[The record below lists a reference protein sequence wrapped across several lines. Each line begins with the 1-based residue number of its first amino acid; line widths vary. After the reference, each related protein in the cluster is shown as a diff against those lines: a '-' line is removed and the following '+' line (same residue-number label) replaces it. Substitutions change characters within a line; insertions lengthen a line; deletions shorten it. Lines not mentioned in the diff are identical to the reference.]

1 MERRINM
8 KYDAVKQEL
17 QNSPKIWLVT
27 GVAGFIGS
35 NLLEELLKLNQKV
48 IGLDNFATGH
58 RYNLEQVKDIVSKEE
73 WENFTFVEGDITN
86 FSTCHAVTKDVDIIL
101 HQAALGSVPRS
112 IDNPIVS
119 NDANVTGFLNM
130 LTAAKD
136 NGTKRFV
143 YASSSSVYGD
153 SQELPKVEE
162 RTGNVLSPYAVT
174 KATNELYASVF
185 HKQYGME
192 TIGLRYFN
200 VFGKRQDPNGA
211 YAAVMPK
218 WISQMLKKEDVYI
231 NGDGETSRDFTYID
245 NVVQM
250 NIMSGMTTNQDAV
263 GQAYNTAAGGRETLN
278 NLFEAIKS
286 GLESNVEDLQIP
298 KPIYRDFRAGDIRH
312 SNANID
318 KAKNIIGYNP
328 THTLEEGLVE
338 SIEWYIN
345 DIKESK

>member
-1 MERRINM
+1 MN
-8 KYDAVKQEL
+8 YDETKIEL
-17 QNSPKIWLVT
+17 KNNPKVWLVT

-35 NLLEELLKLNQKV
+35 NLLEELLKFNQKV

-58 RYNLEQVKDIVSKEE
+58 RYNLEEVKDAVTKEQ
-73 WENFTFVEGDITN
+73 WERFTFVEGDMTN
-86 FSTCHAVTKDVDIIL
+86 FSTCHSVTKDVNVVL

-112 IDNPIVS
+112 IDNPLPT
-119 NDANVTGFLNM
+119 NDANVTGFLNI

-136 NGTKRFV
+136 NGVKRFV

-162 RTGNVLSPYAVT
+162 KTGNVLSPYAVT
-174 KATNELYASVF
+174 KATNELYANVF
-185 HKQYGME
+185 HKCYGME

-218 WISQMLKKEDVYI
+218 WIAQMLGSEDVYI

-250 NIMSGMTTNQDAV
+250 NIISGMTTNKDAF

-278 NLFEAIKS
+278 NLFEAIKN
-286 GLESNVEDLQIP
+286 GLESNIKNLSIS
-298 KPIYRDFRAGDIRH
+298 KPIYRDFRVGDIRH
-312 SNANID
+312 SNANIE
-318 KAKNIIGYNP
+318 KAGNLIGYKP

-345 DIKESK
+345 DLKGNKS

>member
-1 MERRINM
+1 M
-8 KYDAVKQEL
+8 KYDNVKEEL
-17 QNSPKIWLVT
+17 KLNQKSWLVT

-35 NLLEELLKLNQKV
+35 NLAEALLKLNQKV
-48 IGLDNFATGH
+48 ISLDNFATGH
-58 RYNLEQVKDIVSKEE
+58 RYNLDHIKNSVSPQE

-86 FSTCHAVTKDVDIIL
+86 YDTCKSITKDVDIVL

-112 IDNPIVS
+112 IDNPVVS
-119 NDANVTGFLNM
+119 NNANVTGFLNM

-136 NGTKRFV
+136 NDVKRFV

-162 RTGNVLSPYAVT
+162 RTGNVLSPYALT
-174 KATNELYASVF
+174 KAVNELYMEVF
-185 HKQYGME
+185 YKCYGFE
-192 TIGLRYFN
+192 SIGLRYFN

-218 WISQMLKKEDVYI
+218 WIGQILNGEDVYI

-245 NVVQM
+245 NVVQA
-250 NIMSGMTTNQDAV
+250 NIMAGMTTNADAFAK
-263 GQAYNTAAGGRETLN
+263 AYNTAAGGRETLN
-278 NLFEAIKS
+278 NLYQAITK
-286 GLESNVEDLQIP
+286 GLKDNLSDLEIKEP
-298 KPIYRDFRAGDIRH
+298 VYRDFRAGDIRH

-318 KAKNIIGYNP
+318 KAKELLGYEP
-328 THTLEEGLVE
+328 THTLEQGLKE

-345 DIKESK
+345 DIKGSK

>member
-1 MERRINM
+1 MTYNET
-8 KYDAVKQEL
+8 KEEL
-17 QNSPKIWLVT
+17 KENKKNWLIT

-35 NLLEELLKLNQKV
+35 NLLEELLKLDQKV
-48 IGLDNFATGH
+48 IALDNFATGH
-58 RYNLEQVKDIVSKEE
+58 RYNLDQVKEAVTKEQ
-73 WENFTFVEGDITN
+73 WENFSFVEGDITD
-86 FSTCHAVTKDVDIIL
+86 FSTCHSVTKDVDIVL

-112 IDNPIVS
+112 IDNPIIS
-119 NDANVTGFLNM
+119 NHANVTGFLNM
-130 LTAAKD
+130 ITAAKD
-136 NGTKRFV
+136 NGVKRFV

-174 KATNELYASVF
+174 KATNELYANVF

-200 VFGKRQDPNGA
+200 VFGRRQDPNGA

-218 WISQMLKKEDVYI
+218 WIAQMLHSEDVYI

-250 NIMSGMTTNQDAV
+250 NIMSGMTTNTDAF

-286 GLESNVEDLQIP
+286 GLESNVENLSIP

-312 SNANID
+312 SNANIE
-318 KAKNIIGYNP
+318 KAKTIINYNP

-338 SIEWYIN
+338 SIAWYIN
-345 DIKESK
+345 DIKGRK